1 MTDTPFIVSAPYL
14 EELLNQPEVV
24 VVDCRFALLEPELG
38 YQQYKK
44 SHISGAYYLDLNKD
58 LSSPVAR
65 HGGRHPLPNPNELAG
80 KLAAMGINFQE
91 TLVVAYDDSRFG
103 FAARLWWLLRYLGHD
118 RVSLLDG
125 GWGGWLTQGYPVTD
139 TMPTPKSG
147 HFVPLIRQDWV
158 VDINE
163 VKARKDL
170 PGVVLIDS
178 RERDRYLGE
187 REPIDPI
194 AGHIPGAVNYP
205 WGLVTD
211 EAGYVHSLGFQQQ
224 RWQDIQQSQEAI
236 VYCGSGVTACVNLLS
251 LEIAG
256 IKGGKL
262 YAGSWS
268 DWCSY
273 LKVV

>member
-1 MTDTPFIVSAPYL
+1 MTHTPFIISPPYL
-14 EELLNQPEVV
+14 EEQLNQPEVV
-24 VVDCRFALLEPELG
+24 VVDCRFALNDPALG
-38 YQQYKK
+38 YQQYQK
-44 SHISGAYYLDLNKD
+44 SHIPGAYYLDLNKD
-58 LSSPVAR
+58 LSAPVAR
-65 HGGRHPLPNPNELAG
+65 HGGRHPLPNPDELAK
-80 KLAAMGINFQE
+80 KLAAMGVNFQE

-125 GWGGWLTQGYPVTD
+125 GWGGWLAQGYAVTD
-139 TMPTPKSG
+139 TVPIPTLG
-147 HFVPLIRQDWV
+147 HFVPQIRRDWV

-163 VKARKDL
+163 VKVRKDL
-170 PGVVLIDS
+170 AGVVLIDS
-178 RERDRYLGE
+178 RERERYLGE

-211 EAGYVHSLGFQQQ
+211 RGGYVHSLGVQQQ

-256 IKGGKL
+256 ITGGKL
-262 YAGSWS
+262 YPGSWS

-273 LKVV
+273 V

>member
-1 MTDTPFIVSAPYL
+1 MTHTPFIISPPDL
-14 EELLNQPEVV
+14 EKQLNQPDIL
-24 VVDCRFALLEPELG
+24 VVDCRFSLNDPQLG
-38 YQQYKK
+38 YQQYQK
-44 SHISGAYYLDLNKD
+44 SHIPGAYYLDLNKD
-58 LSSPVAR
+58 LSGPVAR
-65 HGGRHPLPNPNELAG
+65 HGGRHPLPNPNELA
-80 KLAAMGINFQE
+80 KKFAAVGVNFQE

-125 GWGGWLTQGYPVTD
+125 GWGGWLAQGYGVTD
-139 TMPTPKSG
+139 TVPIPKLG
-147 HFVPLIRQDWV
+147 QFVPQIRQDWV

-163 VKARKDL
+163 VKVRRNLA
-170 PGVVLIDS
+170 GVVLIDS
-178 RERDRYLGE
+178 RERERYLGE

-211 EAGYVHSLGFQQQ
+211 EGGYVHSLGVQQQ
-224 RWQDIQQSQEAI
+224 RWQDIQESQEAI

-262 YAGSWS
+262 YPGSWS

-273 LKVV
+273 L